1 MLVRARVDSSLFFCL
16 VFQVRRWLHYAATFV
31 LRLACWHE
39 SLAASPVAAHA
50 ARAAAQKLA
59 AAAKGP
65 ALSSAA
71 AAAFS
76 AAAAAFEAAADAAL
90 PPSAASSASSSESP
104 GGGAAAASNKA
115 ASKANK
121 ASDGNGGGGGGGTA
135 QSGGYL
141 VALDAYAAAR
151 VDGIGRG
158 VGYTKQQKAGPPD
171 ARSVRLRPCHRPHTL
186 SLSAPTNYPF

>member
-1 MLVRARVDSSLFFCL
+1 MLVRARRESSLFVCL

-50 ARAAAQKLA
+50 ARAAAQRLA

-76 AAAAAFEAAADAAL
+76 AAFEAAADAAL
-90 PPSAASSASSSESP
+90 PPSAAASSSSSESP

-171 ARSVRLRPCHRPHTL
+171 ARSLRLRSCHRPHTHT
-186 SLSAPTNYPF
+186 LSASTNYPF